1 MLMMRT
7 LEGAEKEEEEEEEER
22 YSLCLES
29 SNVGCHH
36 GHWRMERVF
45 ESMCLQQHAAL
56 QQRCV
61 CRGCACQWPRAAP
74 CSCTPAPPS
83 AQPSTTNSNNFAF
96 PCLFARIAPCSS
108 RSARATRLRE
118 PHILLPKL
126 CSVHASQTRKRRSS
140 FTSPYVFKISLPHI
154 VIASITSLC
163 AIFAPFSRL
172 ERNMRAHTQYM
183 SHPLHQARVIS
194 SSSSHVT
201 MEKYLKGMNDF
212 AGVAAVFPANLT
224 EQFLKKSIRSLTQQ
238 T

>member
-126 CSVHASQTRKRRSS
+126 CSVHATEAL
-140 FTSPYVFKISLPHI
+140 LPS
-154 VIASITSLC
+154 A
-163 AIFAPFSRL
+163 A
-172 ERNMRAHTQYM
+172 AHEGGV
-183 SHPLHQARVIS
+183 H
-194 SSSSHVT
+194 
-201 MEKYLKGMNDF
+201 
-212 AGVAAVFPANLT
+212 AGVCAFACSGWRRQEGVRCRCRCRCGGERVAACRVCC
-224 EQFLKKSIRSLTQQ
+224 RRRRC
-238 T
+238 